1 MDFLLKDL
9 EIPVL
14 GVIESMAST
23 GRYTV
28 EELAAAYE
36 ELLKKAVALRINATC
51 GEDWFKELWPQ

>member
-9 EIPVL
+9 ETPVL

-51 GEDWFKELWPQ
+51 GKDWFKELWPQ